1 MAAPGPV
8 ADPRGRQPFPGPVLR
23 SFAPPRRQQVRA
35 DTGLAPDLLELEI
48 TENIALGEN
57 TAAIEPLRRLRDL
70 GVRVALDDF
79 GTGYAS
85 LSFLTRMPL
94 TDIKIDQT
102 FVRGLPDD
110 PKMVS
115 IVRSLI
121 AMAHHLGLK
130 VIAEGV
136 EATPQVQFLLAENCD
151 EAQGFLF
158 AKPLPA
164 TAFAALLESRSRPDA
179 AAATA

>member
-1 MAAPGPV
+1 
-8 ADPRGRQPFPGPVLR
+8 
-23 SFAPPRRQQVRA
+23 
-35 DTGLAPDLLELEI
+35 
-48 TENIALGEN
+48 
-57 TAAIEPLRRLRDL
+57 LRRLRDL

-136 EATPQVQFLLAENCD
+136 EATPQMQFLLAKSCD

-164 TAFAALLESRSRPDA
+164 AAFAAFLEPRASHGA